1 MRNIDMITLIGVP
14 FDFAGM
20 TYYSTSKDIEI
31 GSKVV
36 CTTPHGTFIGTVAK
50 IRKPSEEELVKTDF
64 DTIFPSIDRI
74 ANFQDL
80 AFDRE
85 AKVKEAEITR
95 VTQQESDELKL
106 NMNILNTYLDL
117 SSDKALITF
126 TSDNRVDFR
135 ELVKILIGMF
145 HLRIEL
151 RQIGPRDQAK
161 LIGGIGACGLP
172 ICCSTFLN
180 SFDGISIAMAK
191 NQLLAINIPKL
202 SGQCGKLMCCL
213 KFEDEAYAQLRPT
226 FPKIGDK
233 ITYRKSEYEV
243 TGLNVLSGIITAY
256 NGDNYENFTKEQY
269 ERVQQ
274 GLDKGDEDE
283 LIIDMNSGVDLSG
296 KGIEDTKQRIEQI
309 KKSEEKHLED
319 LKNRAKKANNNRNRN
334 NRNNHSDYHRY
345 SKNAKKDTGFI
356 PVSQIADREVLN
368 VKAVKHDEKK

>member
-1 MRNIDMITLIGVP
+1 MTTLIGIP
-14 FDFAGM
+14 FDFVGM
-20 TYYSTSKDIEI
+20 TYYSTNKDVEI

-50 IRKPSEEELVKTDF
+50 IRKPSEEELEKADF
-64 DTIFPSIDRI
+64 DTIFPPVDRI

-85 AKVKEAEITR
+85 AKVKEAEIAK

-106 NMNILNTYLDL
+106 N
-117 SSDKALITF
+117 
-126 TSDNRVDFR
+126 
-135 ELVKILIGMF
+135 
-145 HLRIEL
+145 
-151 RQIGPRDQAK
+151 QAK

-213 KFEDEAYAQLRPT
+213 KFEDEAYAQLRPN

-283 LIIDMNSGVDLSG
+283 LITDMNAGVDLSG

-309 KKSEEKHLED
+309 KRSEEKHLEE
-319 LKNRAKKANNNRNRN
+319 LKNKAKKANNNNRNRN
-334 NRNNHSDYHRY
+334 NRNNRNDYHRY
-345 SKNAKKDTGFI
+345 SKNVKKDTGFI

-368 VKAVKHDEKK
+368 VKAVKNDEKE